1 MSRERCAAHS
11 ANRLARMTSRPPHRE
26 PTPKIGAR
34 NTRQRSAVVDV
45 LRDIDRFASAQAIH
59 RELSDRGQKVGLT
72 TVYRTLQTL
81 ADVGAV
87 DALNSNSG
95 ETLYRHCLTDRH
107 HHHLVC
113 TECGR
118 SEEIS
123 GGPVEQWAKDTAT
136 EHGYDVSGHEAE
148 IYGVCPA
155 CQESESTT

>member
-1 MSRERCAAHS
+1 M
-11 ANRLARMTSRPPHRE
+11 NSRPSRRE
-26 PTPKIGAR
+26 PAPKIGAR
-34 NTRQRSAVVDV
+34 NTRQRSAVIDV

-81 ADVGAV
+81 ADIGAV

-113 TECGR
+113 TSCGR
-118 SEEIS
+118 SEEIE
-123 GGPVEQWAKDTAT
+123 GGPVEQWAQQVARQ
-136 EHGYDVSGHEAE
+136 YDFEISGHDAE
-148 IYGVCPA
+148 VFGLCPA
-155 CQESESTT
+155 CR